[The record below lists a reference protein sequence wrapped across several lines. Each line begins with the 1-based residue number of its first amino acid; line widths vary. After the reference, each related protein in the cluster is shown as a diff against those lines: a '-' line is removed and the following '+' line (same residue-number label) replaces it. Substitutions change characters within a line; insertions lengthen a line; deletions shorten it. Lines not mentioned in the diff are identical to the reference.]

1 MFESIAIINVILMIV
16 LIRRQNRQGRNLRY
30 VSGRMRELINHFR
43 KEAGHGGS

>member
-43 KEAGHGGS
+43 KEAGNG